1 LQAICG
7 YNKKMAGSKKPSVSY
22 FASLRRILKFSGRH
36 IVWLFVALGIDLV
49 QAVLVIVSN
58 AVLRRFFDAVI
69 DLDAALFWQATL
81 WTIGLSLVGIPLAY
95 LRTRS
100 AGLFSERTL
109 YEIRQKVAH
118 QINGLPVGYLEER
131 HSGDFLSLLNSD
143 LAKLKS
149 LTENDLLG
157 LIGQVTRAV
166 FSLAY
171 ILTISWQL
179 TLVSLVLTP
188 LVFMI
193 LARLTGPI
201 TKRSDEIQQE
211 IGQLTSV
218 AQDSLGGLP
227 VTKSF
232 NLVKILDDRFAAINQ
247 RVVQKGLGLARSLN
261 WVTVLSSVVGFSPFL
276 IAFGYGGYLAITGA
290 ITFGGIFAFINLL
303 NYVVNPLSSL
313 PPLVGRIGEAVGAS
327 QRIFELLEHDLERSS
342 GNEIVPGEAAEPVI
356 RFQDV
361 SYAYEPGA
369 PVLDHVSFDIHA
381 GEKIAIV
388 GPSGGGKSTVLKL
401 LLGFYPIQDQ
411 SLFLF
416 GRDLNQWQLA
426 VARSQFAFV
435 AQDTYLFPVSVEE
448 NIACGRLGASHAD
461 IEQASIAANIH
472 DFIQTLP
479 QGYQTSVGERGARL
493 SGGQKQRISLARA
506 ILKNAPIL
514 LLDEPTSAL
523 DSESEALVQEAMDR
537 FMARCTSIV
546 IAHRLSTIKN
556 ADRVLVLDEGRIV
569 EQGTHDDLIEKG
581 GIYYELYQKQFAQ
594 ALPGGVE

>member
-1 LQAICG
+1 
-7 YNKKMAGSKKPSVSY
+7 MTETKKPSVSY
-22 FASLRRILKFSGRH
+22 FASLRRILQFSGRH
-36 IVWLFVALGIDLV
+36 KAWLFVALGIDLV

-69 DLDAALFWQATL
+69 DLDSAMFWQATL
-81 WTIGLSLVGIPLAY
+81 WTLIISLVGIPLSY

-109 YEIRQKVAH
+109 FEIRQKVAH
-118 QINGLPVGYLEER
+118 QINGLPVDYLEER

-143 LAKLKS
+143 MAKLKG

-166 FSLAY
+166 FSLVY

-188 LVFMI
+188 LVFLV
-193 LARLTGPI
+193 LAKLTGPI

-211 IGQLTSV
+211 IGQLNSV
-218 AQDSLGGLP
+218 AQDSLSGLP

-232 NLVKILDDRFAAINQ
+232 NLVKILDNRYAAINR
-247 RVVQKGLGLARSLN
+247 RVVGKGLGLARSLN
-261 WVTVLSSVVGFSPFL
+261 WVTVLSTVVGFTPFL
-276 IAFGYGGYLAITGA
+276 IAFGYGGYLVITGA
-290 ITFGGIFAFINLL
+290 LTFGGIFAFINLL

-313 PPLVGRIGEAVGAS
+313 PPLVGRIGEAVGAF

-342 GNEIVPGEAAEPVI
+342 GSEIVPAPQTGASAEPVI

-369 PVLDHVSFDIHA
+369 PVLERVSFDIHS

-388 GPSGGGKSTVLKL
+388 GPSGSGKSTLLKL
-401 LLGFYPIQDQ
+401 LLGFYPIEDQ

-416 GRDLNQWQLA
+416 GQDLNQWQLA
-426 VARSQFAFV
+426 AARSQMAFV

-448 NIACGRLGASHAD
+448 NIACGRLGASHED
-461 IEQASIAANIH
+461 IELASTAANIH
-472 DFIQTLP
+472 DFILTLP

-493 SGGQKQRISLARA
+493 SGGQRQRISLARA

-537 FMARCTSIV
+537 FMAQCTSIV

-569 EQGTHDDLIEKG
+569 EQGTHDELIEQG
-581 GIYYELYQKQFAQ
+581 GVYYELYQKQFAQ
-594 ALPGGVE
+594 ALPGGAA